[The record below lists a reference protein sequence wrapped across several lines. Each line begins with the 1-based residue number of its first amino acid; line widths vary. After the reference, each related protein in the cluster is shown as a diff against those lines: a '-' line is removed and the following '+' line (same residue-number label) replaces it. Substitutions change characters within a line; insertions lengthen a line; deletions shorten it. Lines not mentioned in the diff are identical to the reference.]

1 MNIKPISAP
10 LPVTPGESPAQQ
22 SAKARAIAAFQQPPA
37 QVVQNQSQVSAE
49 EMGAIRPPTRQ
60 VSEDVGQ
67 LQANEAAPEET
78 VAEEVPAAEEPKPDK
93 ALEAQ
98 YNQLA
103 RRERALRAKAQ
114 QQEAAIKAREAAL
127 AAKESEL
134 TAKGNSY
141 NTGYVSKDALKA
153 NPLGVLAE
161 AGLSYDEVVQA
172 ALNQQPIDPRMEAT
186 ISKLEAKIKQLEEA
200 NESTSKSMT
209 AQQQAAYD
217 AAVNQISLDV
227 KSLVKSDPSFETIR
241 ATRSEN
247 DVVDL
252 IKQTYEKDGQLLSV
266 EEASQMV
273 EDYLI
278 EEAMK
283 LTKIGKIKSRLSA
296 PAQAAKPQ
304 AQEQTRQ
311 SNPPKQTQ
319 PGIRTLTNSTGTTRQ
334 LSAKERAILAFKG
347 ELK

>member
-1 MNIKPISAP
+1 MNIRPAPGP
-10 LPVTPGESPAQQ
+10 LPVAPSESQGQQ
-22 SAKARAIAAFQQPPA
+22 SAKARAIAAFAQPETK
-37 QVVQNQSQVSAE
+37 VVQNQSQVSVE
-49 EMGAIRPPTRQ
+49 EMGAVKAPSRHPL
-60 VSEDVGQ
+60 EDVGQ
-67 LQANEAAPEET
+67 KQEVEAATEET
-78 VAEEVPAAEEPKPDK
+78 VAETSEEPKVDK

-127 AAKESEL
+127 AARETEL

-141 NTGYVSKDALKA
+141 NTGYISKDTLKS
-153 NPLGVLAE
+153 NPLGALAE
-161 AGLSYDEVVQA
+161 AGISYDEVVQA
-172 ALNQQPIDPRMEAT
+172 ALNQQPVDPRMEAT

-200 NESTSKSMT
+200 NENTSKSMT

-217 AAVNQISLDV
+217 AAVNQITMDV
-227 KSLVKSDPSFETIR
+227 KSLVKSDPAFETIR

-252 IKQTYEKDGQLLSV
+252 IKQTYEKDGNLLSV

-283 LTKIGKIKSRLSA
+283 LTKIGKIKSRLST
-296 PAQAAKPQ
+296 PAQAARPQ
-304 AQEQTRQ
+304 TQEQTRQ
-311 SNPPKQTQ
+311 SVPQKQSQ
-319 PGIRTLTNSTGTTRQ
+319 PGMKTLTNSTGSSRQ
-334 LSAKERAILAFKG
+334 LSARERALLAFKG